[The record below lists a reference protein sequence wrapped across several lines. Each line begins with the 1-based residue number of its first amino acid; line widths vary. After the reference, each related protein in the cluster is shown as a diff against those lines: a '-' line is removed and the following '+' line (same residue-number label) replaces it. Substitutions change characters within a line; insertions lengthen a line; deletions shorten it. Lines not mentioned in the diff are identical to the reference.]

1 MGVLHSSGVGRYHT
15 GESDLTLIGANYT
28 GGGPLVI
35 VCHGTGTS
43 PASYMSP
50 ASGFNDL
57 DLLAEQG
64 YVVVVPDLAGANTW
78 GLDSVVHAT
87 TGRIQEVRTTAAS
100 LWAADITKT
109 VLIGD
114 SMGGMNALGAYW
126 RAPSNF
132 KGCVLRCPVVLA
144 DALHDRDPGG
154 LGALIDTA
162 YGGGANWEA
171 DKANRDPNDASHITQ
186 IAAVKSRVQIWYSTN
201 DTTILTSDIT
211 TYTGSTGVKAIPFGA
226 VGHAPFGSHVPA
238 AAQAAFI
245 KSCIAT

>member
-1 MGVLHSSGVGRYHT
+1 VGVHHSGGVGRYHT

-43 PASYMSP
+43 PAFYQNT
-50 ASGFNDL
+50 AANFADL
-57 DLLAEQG
+57 DVLAEQG
-64 YVVVVPDLAGANTW
+64 WVVVIPDLAGANTW

-87 TGRIQEVRTTAAS
+87 TGRIQEARTTAAS

-114 SMGGMNALGAYW
+114 SMGGMNALGYMW
-126 RAPSNF
+126 RAPSNVAA
-132 KGCVLRCPVVLA
+132 CVLRCPVVLA

-162 YGGGANWEA
+162 YGGTANWEA
-171 DKANRDPNDASHITQ
+171 DKANRDPNDSSHVTQ
-186 IAAVKSRVQIWYSTN
+186 IAAVKDKVRIWYSTN
-201 DTTILTSDIT
+201 DPTVLPADIT

-226 VGHAPFGSHVPA
+226 VAHAPMGSHVAA
-238 AAQAAFI
+238 AAQAMWI
-245 KSCIAT
+245 KSRIS